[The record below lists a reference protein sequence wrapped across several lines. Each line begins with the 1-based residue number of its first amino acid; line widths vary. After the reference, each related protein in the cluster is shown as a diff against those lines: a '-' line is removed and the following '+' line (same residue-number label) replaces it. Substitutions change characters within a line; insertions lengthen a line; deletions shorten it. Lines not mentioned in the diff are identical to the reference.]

1 MSWILFRARNPLT
14 SATARAY
21 LTGMNS
27 LRIPRSRQWN
37 RRQFLVRSAVAT
49 GAVTLGLHAA
59 DDDATRPLRA
69 AIMGCTGRGD
79 YGHGL
84 DVLFNGVPGVQV
96 VGLSDPTESG
106 REAAA
111 KRAGAPRHY
120 ADYREMLA
128 KEKPQLVSIASRWS
142 EHHHAMGMAALQA
155 GAHIYMEKPVT
166 PTLAEADELIATARK
181 AGLEFAVAHHLRL
194 APGIVH
200 LKRRMDEGLIGDL
213 LQIRSWGKQDARA
226 GGEDMMVLGTHLFD
240 LMRLYAG
247 DPVWCTAQIRH
258 EGREF
263 TKADARLVK
272 EQIGPVGGTEIEAQ
286 FAFASG
292 AFGTFTSRGKLRET
306 LANWGMELIGTKGTV
321 SLLMGVFPHVFLH
334 EPAKWNAGGATA
346 RRAPLKDDPSLNLT
360 AEQRGQGQSNRRVVD
375 DWLEAI
381 RTGRE
386 PVCSGENAM
395 RALEMVMAVYHAGL
409 AGNRASFP
417 LPSRS
422 HPLK

>member
-1 MSWILFRARNPLT
+1 
-14 SATARAY
+14 
-21 LTGMNS
+21 
-27 LRIPRSRQWN
+27 
-37 RRQFLVRSAVAT
+37 
-49 GAVTLGLHAA
+49 
-59 DDDATRPLRA
+59 
-69 AIMGCTGRGD
+69 MGFTGRGD

-181 AGLEFAVAHHLRL
+181 AGLKFAVAHHLRL
-194 APGIVH
+194 APSLVH
-200 LKRRMDEGLIGDL
+200 LKRRMSEGLIGEL
-213 LQIRSWGKQDARA
+213 LQIRAWGKQDNRA

-247 DPVWCTAQIRH
+247 DPAWCTAQIRQD
-258 EGREF
+258 GREF
-263 TKADARLVK
+263 TKSDTRTVK

-286 FAFASG
+286 FAFANG
-292 AFGTFTSRGKLRET
+292 VFGTFTSREKLRET
-306 LANWGMELIGTKGTV
+306 VANWGMELIGTKGTV
-321 SLLMGVFPHVFLH
+321 RLLMDVFPHVFLH
-334 EPAKWNAGGATA
+334 EPAKWISNGVTT
-346 RRAPLKDDPSLNLT
+346 RWAPLKDDPTLNFT
-360 AEQRGQGQSNRRVVD
+360 AEQRSSGQSMRRVVD

-381 RTGRE
+381 RTNRE

-409 AGNRASFP
+409 SGTRAHFP